1 MPTINTQPLE
11 SAKLMTK
18 PTHKEAAVCAG
29 GTVAMQVQVGETSNR
44 LLTPKDVEVPSSLAG
59 EPAFTKY
66 EDLPSDIAAV
76 RVGGATATRTLLG
89 RELLGPSITTTV
101 IT

>member
-1 MPTINTQPLE
+1 MMPTINTQPLE

-18 PTHKEAAVCAG
+18 PTHKEAAVCCAG
-29 GTVAMQVQVGETSNR
+29 GTVQVQVGETSNR

-76 RVGGATATRTLLG
+76 RVGGATVTRTLLG